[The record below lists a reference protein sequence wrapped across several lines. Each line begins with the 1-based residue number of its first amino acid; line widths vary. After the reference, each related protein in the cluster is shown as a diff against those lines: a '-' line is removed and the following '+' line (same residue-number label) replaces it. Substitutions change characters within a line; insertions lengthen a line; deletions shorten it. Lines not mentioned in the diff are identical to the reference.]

1 MKTLKKQD
9 LKKPEKGTKEM
20 TDQKKIEGNAKE
32 ITEEKKPEGNTN
44 ISTMKTQ
51 ISGLATKYITT
62 FSKFPMVSK
71 IDGITDIKEIINR
84 NINFEV
90 ETKKLQKKLTNYL
103 NTINRMLEA
112 GINAAVL
119 HQHFLGCID
128 IALQC
133 QDLLCMKI
141 FLSQAHSTF
150 AEINRYIREYMSFS
164 KDIEKFTN
172 EVNSLLKFV
181 HPSIEFSEQFLKM
194 EEVLLTD
201 IEKAI
206 GQLEKLL
213 EK

>member
-1 MKTLKKQD
+1 MKPMKKPD
-9 LKKPEKGTKEM
+9 LKNPEKIPKAM
-20 TDQKKIEGNAKE
+20 PDQKKSEGTANV
-32 ITEEKKPEGNTN
+32 
-44 ISTMKTQ
+44 SLMKTQ
-51 ISGLATKYITT
+51 ISELATKYITT

-71 IDGITDIKEIINR
+71 IEGITDIKEIINR

-150 AEINRYIREYMSFS
+150 TEINRYIREYMSFS

-172 EVNSLLKFV
+172 EVDSLLKFV

-206 GQLEKLL
+206 SQLEKQL

>member
-1 MKTLKKQD
+1 MKAQKKQG
-9 LKKPEKGTKEM
+9 LKAPEKNPLIKTMK
-20 TDQKKIEGNAKE
+20 D
-32 ITEEKKPEGNTN
+32 N
-44 ISTMKTQ
+44 IST
-51 ISGLATKYITT
+51 LATEYITT

-90 ETKKLQKKLTNYL
+90 ETKKLQKKLAKYL
-103 NTINRMLEA
+103 NTLNKMLEA

-133 QDLLCMKI
+133 QDLLCCKI

-150 AEINRYIREYMSFS
+150 TEINRYIREYMTYS

-172 EVNSLLKFV
+172 EVTSLLEFF
-181 HPSIEFSEQFLKM
+181 HPSVEFAEQFLRLEDNLLQNL
-194 EEVLLTD
+194 EETISQLQNL
-201 IEKAI
+201 IEK
-206 GQLEKLL
+206 Q
-213 EK
+213 